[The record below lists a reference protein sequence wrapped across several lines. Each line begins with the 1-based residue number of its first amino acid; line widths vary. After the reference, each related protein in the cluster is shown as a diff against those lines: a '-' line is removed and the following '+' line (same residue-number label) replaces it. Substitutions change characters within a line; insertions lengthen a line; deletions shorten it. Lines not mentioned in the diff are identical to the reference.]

1 MCGLSGRLSNRE
13 GTVTLAFYSYRRLI
27 HTDEPLVWRMLYE
40 AARVAEEGRLT
51 YETIRFDRYLEK
63 YAKEWGRPGDLGIA
77 AFERNREEPV
87 GCAWLRLLTG
97 VERGDGYLDDQTPEL
112 AIGVVPAHRGR
123 GVGTELLRR
132 LVETA
137 RPLFPAVT
145 LTVREGSP
153 AIRLYE
159 RFGFCRLTG
168 GLLNP
173 VGGQSVRMV
182 LTYR

>member
-13 GTVTLAFYSYRRLI
+13 EVVTLALYSYRRLTD
-27 HTDEPLVWRMLYE
+27 TDEPLVWRMLYE
-40 AARVAEEGRLT
+40 AARVAEEGRMT
-51 YETIRFDRYLEK
+51 YEAIRFDRYLEK
-63 YAKEWGRPGDLGIA
+63 YAKGWGRPGDLGVG

-97 VERGDGYLDDQTPEL
+97 PERGDGYLDDQTPEL

-123 GVGTELLRR
+123 GVGTELLGR

-137 RPLFPAVT
+137 RLLVPAVT

-159 RFGFCRLTG
+159 RFGFCRSPGELV
-168 GLLNP
+168 NR
-173 VGGQSVRMV
+173 VGGQSVRMI